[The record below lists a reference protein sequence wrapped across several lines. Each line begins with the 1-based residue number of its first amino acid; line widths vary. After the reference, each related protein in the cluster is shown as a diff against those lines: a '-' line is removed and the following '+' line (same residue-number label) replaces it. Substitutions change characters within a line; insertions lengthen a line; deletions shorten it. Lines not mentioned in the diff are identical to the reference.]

1 MEERILALR
10 EQASI
15 KTRDNRSPEIAIG
28 DIVIVRNDQTKRVFW
43 KLAKVEQLLRG
54 EDGIPRAA
62 VVRVLRENAN
72 HSQLLRRSIQHLIPI
87 EVKHEC
93 ERDDTKKSEQESV
106 NAQILRP
113 TERPQRN
120 AAITGQ
126 LSRDVA
132 RTFKGGGALQILIIM
147 IAHLSNFNFIATDH
161 RYLIYTR

>member
-1 MEERILALR
+1 MALR

-15 KTRDNRSPEIAIG
+15 KTRDNRNPEIAIG

-87 EVKHEC
+87 EVRHEC
-93 ERDDTKKSEQESV
+93 ESDDTKNSEQESV

-126 LSRDVA
+126 LR
-132 RTFKGGGALQILIIM
+132 RLKEMGKL
-147 IAHLSNFNFIATDH
+147 
-161 RYLIYTR
+161 